1 MTPPIKHHSAKVMYP
16 KLLLALAL
24 AMPLGSQAVEM
35 DWSGFGTA
43 GYAISDQSY
52 KYQRFIDNQ
61 GTLARDSVFG
71 GQVDFKF
78 SPQFGATIQGKL
90 APSDQS
96 DTQWD
101 GTLSWAFISWR
112 PMDDLLIR
120 LGKFRLPFMLNTEN
134 ADVGAT
140 YDFARLPVEV
150 YAIAPTTDV
159 VGLSISKSY
168 FTDPLEWNL
177 EAYTGKAE
185 THWRYYGRET
195 REGHNSPG
203 SWFVPV
209 DIKSSGLVLTARDL
223 DNTFRIGIH
232 EVVAERTDQPVH
244 ADIPYRSIPA
254 GPNIGFYDLS
264 KGRRVDQL
272 IIPVQTIAASI
283 RLPANFKI
291 TTEYA
296 RIKVNSAS
304 EGLTRWGAYLALSRR
319 MGAWTPYVYYAKVKS
334 PDSTLEKYKA
344 INENRVP
351 SSAFYNAN
359 LINQSQTL
367 TADVVAPFDQ
377 WTGAIGSSYRITP
390 TSLIKAEWSHT
401 RTGVVSSI
409 VDAPSG
415 GDSAN
420 KQINVF
426 SVSYSFTF

>member
-1 MTPPIKHHSAKVMYP
+1 MIPFITPHSAKAMPP
-16 KLLLALAL
+16 KLFLALAL
-24 AMPLGSQAVEM
+24 SVPLASQAVEM
-35 DWSGFGTA
+35 DWSGFGTV
-43 GYAISDQSY
+43 GYATSDQPY

-61 GTLARDSVFG
+61 GTLTRDSVLG
-71 GQVDFKF
+71 GQVDLKF
-78 SPQFGATIQGKL
+78 SQQFGATIQGKL
-90 APSDQS
+90 APSDKS

-134 ADVGAT
+134 SDVGAT

-150 YAIAPTTDV
+150 YSIAPTTDV
-159 VGLSISKSY
+159 VGLSISKSL
-168 FTDPLEWNL
+168 FTDPMEWNL

-185 THWRYYGRET
+185 THWRYYGREI
-195 REGHNSPG
+195 RDVRNSPG
-203 SWFVPV
+203 SWFIPV

-232 EVVAERTDQPVH
+232 EVIAERTDQPVH
-244 ADIPYRSIPA
+244 ADIPYRSIPV
-254 GPNIGFYDLS
+254 GPNIGFYDLT

-283 RLPANFKI
+283 SLPANFKI

-304 EGLTRWGAYLALSRR
+304 EGLTRWGAYLAVSRR
-319 MGAWTPYVYYAKVKS
+319 MGDWTPYVYYAKVKS
-334 PDSTLEKYKA
+334 PDSTLEKYKT

-351 SSAFYNAN
+351 SSPFYNAN
-359 LINQSQTL
+359 LINQSQIL
-367 TADVVAPFDQ
+367 AADVVAPFDQ

-390 TSLIKAEWSHT
+390 TSLLKAEWSHT
-401 RTGVVSSI
+401 STGVVSSF

-426 SVSYSFTF
+426 SVSYNFTF

>member
-1 MTPPIKHHSAKVMYP
+1 MTQLIKP
-16 KLLLALAL
+16 LIALAL
-24 AMPLGSQAVEM
+24 VMPLGSQAVEM
-35 DWSGFGTA
+35 DWSGFGTV
-43 GYAISDQSY
+43 GYVISDQPY

-61 GTLARDSVFG
+61 GTLSRDSVLG
-71 GQVDFKF
+71 GQVDFRF
-78 SPQFGATIQGKL
+78 NQQFGATIQGKL
-90 APSDQS
+90 APSDKS

-140 YDFARLPVEV
+140 YDFARLPAEV
-150 YAIAPTTDV
+150 YSIAPTTDV
-159 VGLSISKSY
+159 VGLSISKSL

-177 EAYTGKAE
+177 EAYTGKTE
-185 THWRYYGRET
+185 THWRYYGREI
-195 REGHNSPG
+195 RDNHNSPG
-203 SWFVPV
+203 NWFIPI

-223 DNTFRIGIH
+223 ENTFRIGIH
-232 EVVAERTDQPVH
+232 EVIAERTGQAIH
-244 ADIPYRSIPA
+244 ADIPYRSIPV
-254 GPNIGFYDLS
+254 GPNTGFYDLN

-283 RLPANFKI
+283 SLPSNFKI

-304 EGLTRWGAYLALSRR
+304 EGLTRWGAYLAISRR
-319 MGAWTPYVYYAKVKS
+319 MGNWTPYVYYAKVKS
-334 PDSTLEKYKA
+334 PDSTLEKYKT
-344 INENRVP
+344 INDNTVP
-351 SSAFYNAN
+351 ASPFYNTN
-359 LINQSQTL
+359 RINQSQKL
-367 TADVVAPFDQ
+367 AADIIAPFDQ
-377 WTGAIGSSYRITP
+377 WTGALGSSYRITP

-401 RTGVVSSI
+401 STGEVSSF

-415 GDSAN
+415 GDSAS

-426 SVSYSFTF
+426 SVSYSFSF